1 MWSATDSFLFRTMT
15 ASPGKIN
22 MKAVR
27 TEKEVKELLKKM
39 TIICDTREQVNGNIT
54 GYLDKNKLP
63 YISRKLDV
71 GDYSF
76 DVDGLTF
83 SDSIAIERKASID
96 EIAGNFTVGRQRF
109 ENEFLRAKANGI
121 KVFLLIEDCSWEKIK
136 SHDYRSKLK
145 PQSLIATLLSW
156 QVRYNISIIFCK
168 AKDSGELI
176 YGTCYYWLK
185 NYLEH

>member
-1 MWSATDSFLFRTMT
+1 MKKYRTD
-15 ASPGKIN
+15 
-22 MKAVR
+22 
-27 TEKEVKELLKKM
+27 KEVKDLLKKVNV
-39 TIICDTREQVNGNIT
+39 ICDTREQVNGNIT
-54 GYLDKNKLP
+54 GYFDKNKLP

-76 DVDGLTF
+76 EAEGITF
-83 SDSIAIERKASID
+83 QDNVAIERKASID

-109 ENEFLRAKANGI
+109 ENEFLRAKANGT

-168 AKDSGELI
+168 AKESGELI
-176 YGTCYYWLK
+176 YGICYYWFK
-185 NYLEH
+185 NYLEHSAGV